1 MGHLVALD
9 HEEGVR
15 LDAVRLV
22 KLVTELGDRGAET
35 MVSNTMEHMAMLL
48 AEMEEQYV
56 GGDTRELCRSA
67 RRLSRLAEAVGMTT
81 LARVAGDVDAC
92 AGRNDMV
99 AFAATWARLLR
110 IAERSLT
117 AIWDMPGNAI

>member
-35 MVSNTMEHMAMLL
+35 MVSNTMEAMALLL
-48 AEMEEQYV
+48 AEMEEQYES
-56 GGDTRELCRSA
+56 GDTWQIGRSA
-67 RRLSRLAEAVGMTT
+67 RRLARLAEAVGMTT
-81 LARVAGDVDAC
+81 LARVAGDVETC
-92 AGRNDMV
+92 AGRSDMV
-99 AFAATWARLLR
+99 AFAATWSRLLR

-117 AIWDMPGNAI
+117 AIWDMPGNAL